1 MPKPLIDESD
11 PDISRLN
18 EILVDFITKN
28 LDAVPGRALVFVDVT
43 CLILSPLTFLFA
55 FLNSAFI
62 LFSFLLI
69 GLFLSLYLELFSV
82 AYAIFMSVLF
92 AGVFSKQVR
101 NVLFQMMF
109 HAFNF
114 LIYGYPIKLLARG
127 YQSNEPISH
136 RLLISKS
143 FLFSLLGG
151 YVETLNTQKRIQY
164 YKYIE
169 VYQESRYKNKENF
182 EEMVLK
188 YWSENIK

>member
-28 LDAVPGRALVFVDVT
+28 LDAVPGRALVFVDVISLLT
-43 CLILSPLTFLFA
+43 SPLTFLFA
-55 FLNSAFI
+55 LLNSAFI
-62 LFSFLLI
+62 LSSFLLI
-69 GLFLSLYLELFSV
+69 GLFVSLYLELVSV

-92 AGVFSKQVR
+92 AGVFSKQIQHA
-101 NVLFQMMF
+101 LFQMVF
-109 HAFNF
+109 HAFNL
-114 LIYGYPIKLLARG
+114 LIYGYPIKMLAWG

-136 RLLISKS
+136 RSLISKS

-151 YVETLNTQKRIQY
+151 YVETLNIQKRNQY
-164 YKYIE
+164 YRYIE

-182 EEMVLK
+182 EEMVSK
-188 YWSENIK
+188 YWSENIN